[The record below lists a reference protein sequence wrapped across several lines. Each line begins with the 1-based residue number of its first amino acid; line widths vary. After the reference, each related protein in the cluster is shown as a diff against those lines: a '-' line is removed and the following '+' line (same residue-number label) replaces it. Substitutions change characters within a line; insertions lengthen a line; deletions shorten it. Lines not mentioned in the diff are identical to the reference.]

1 MINGIAL
8 KVCGIT
14 RAEDAVAAAEI
25 GADWL
30 GFIFYPPSPRNL
42 TREQYSALRSS
53 LAGRAR
59 RPAEPFRQAQG
70 REPAEG
76 PRLTEDGGGVSL
88 SLGTPYQVMVPQH
101 VAVCVEPAPA
111 DLAQLAALGFDAF
124 QVHFPHTTPVHRIGA
139 WAETVGFSRLWLAP
153 KLPPGED
160 VKPEWLPFAQTYLLD
175 TFHADKFGGTG
186 RTSDWAKFKRY
197 ATAHPEKTWIL
208 SGGLNPENITAAV
221 SATGARFVD
230 INSGVESSAGRKDGA
245 KLLSFAQAL
254 RA

>member
-1 MINGIAL
+1 MIGEITL
-8 KVCGIT
+8 KICGIT

-42 TREQYSALRSS
+42 TREQYIALR
-53 LAGRAR
+53 GRRVAESGGGW
-59 RPAEPFRQAQG
+59 RPAA
-70 REPAEG
+70 
-76 PRLTEDGGGVSL
+76 PRLTVDGS
-88 SLGTPYQVMVPQH
+88 PCQVMVPRH

-124 QVHFPHTTPVHRIGA
+124 QVHFAHTTPVHRIAA
-139 WAETVGFSRLWLAP
+139 WAETVGVNRLWLAP

-160 VKPEWLPFAQTYLLD
+160 VKPEWLPLAQTFLLD

-186 RTSDWAKFKRY
+186 RTGDWAKFQRH
-197 ATAHPEKTWIL
+197 AIAHPGKIWIL
-208 SGGLNPENITAAV
+208 SGGLNPENIAV
-221 SATGARFVD
+221 AVTATGARFVD
-230 INSGVESSAGRKDGA
+230 INSGVEASAGRKDRA
-245 KLLSFAQAL
+245 KLLSLAQSL